1 MINVRLPSVRSGQ
14 LLVLALALT
23 VVGCTTAAETPDV
36 TREASIAWHE
46 LGTWSG
52 RGHRQT
58 ESYTS
63 DASAW
68 RVSWE
73 TSNAEPTGSGFVLT
87 IHSAIS
93 GRPLEELV
101 SHEGAGKGTAYFSED
116 PRVFHAVIDSTG
128 LDWTFT
134 IEEAVVGSVARAD

>member
-1 MINVRLPSVRSGQ
+1 MTRFSTLLPIFLAASV
-14 LLVLALALT
+14 AA
-23 VVGCTTAAETPDV
+23 CTTAADTPEV

-46 LGTWSG
+46 LGSWSG

-68 RVSWE
+68 RVNWE
-73 TSNAEPTGSGFVLT
+73 TTNAAPTGSAFVLT

-134 IEEAVVGSVARAD
+134 IEEAVVGSVARSE